1 MDVSVEHP
9 IVRTAVVPAA
19 GLGTRLLP
27 ATLVRS
33 KELLPLGLHP
43 AFFATLLE
51 AQAAGL
57 EELIVAMSPG
67 KDDLA
72 RLLRPETWGA
82 AGEGPALDGLRALL
96 GRLRVRLCEQPRPD
110 GVLDAISRGL
120 ALAPGERAWAILY
133 PDLVHLPD
141 QRGLRTLQAAYA
153 ACGRAVYGL
162 YEAGG
167 TGGRHGP
174 SARVRVAGP
183 DGPLRPGEVRRIE
196 QVAPPGAPGEPGL
209 RTTFGTI
216 HTRELSEVLER
227 SARPAPGLPLS
238 DGMLIEALNALCAR
252 GGLYGVM
259 MPGEV
264 LDLGHPAGYLDAARR
279 FASGE
284 ARLRGGI

>member
-1 MDVSVEHP
+1 MEVSVEHP

-51 AQAAGL
+51 AADL
-57 EELIVAMSPG
+57 EHLIVTMSPG

-72 RLLRPETWGA
+72 RLLRPETWGP
-82 AGEGPALDGLRALL
+82 AGDAPALDGLRALL
-96 GRLRVRLCEQPRPD
+96 GRLQVRLCEQPRPD
-110 GVLDAISRGL
+110 GVLDAIDRGL

-141 QRGLRTLQAAYA
+141 QRGLRTLQAAHA

-162 YEAGG
+162 YEAGSN
-167 TGGRHGP
+167 GGRHGP

-183 DGPLRPGEVRRIE
+183 RPDGPLLPGEVCRIE
-196 QVAPPGAPGEPGL
+196 RVAPAGAPGEPGL

-216 HTRELSEVLER
+216 HTRELSEVLDR
-227 SARPAPGLPLS
+227 AARPAPGLPLS
-238 DGMLIEALNALCAR
+238 DGMLIEALNALCAQ

-264 LDLGHPAGYLDAARR
+264 VDLGHPAGYLDAARR
-279 FASGE
+279 FAGGE
-284 ARLRGGI
+284 ARLRGGL